1 MDIDFSVTKN
11 GKELDKSLY
20 TWDENSKTFSTC
32 ENGLVLDFISVNGCT
47 FKTGGDCTFKTDDDC
62 TFKTGDYCT
71 FNTGYDCTFDTG
83 HNCTFDTGYDCTFDT
98 GDCCTFKTDDYC
110 TFKTGEECVAVRR
123 GIFEIIKLEKGV
135 KIKI

>member
-47 FKTGGDCTFKTDDDC
+47 FKTGGDCTFKTGFGC
-62 TFKTGDYCT
+62 TFK
-71 FNTGYDCTFDTG
+71 TGYDCTFDTG
-83 HNCTFDTGYDCTFDT
+83 GDCTFKTDDDCTFDT

>member
-47 FKTGGDCTFKTDDDC
+47 FKTGGDCTFKTDD
-62 TFKTGDYCT
+62 
-71 FNTGYDCTFDTG
+71 
-83 HNCTFDTGYDCTFDT
+83 
-98 GDCCTFKTDDYC
+98 YC

>member
-47 FKTGGDCTFKTDDDC
+47 FKTGFGCTFKTDDC
-62 TFKTGDYCT
+62 
-71 FNTGYDCTFDTG
+71 CTFDV
-83 HNCTFDTGYDCTFDT
+83 
-98 GDCCTFKTDDYC
+98 DDGC